1 MRSPY
6 LATDMRGQKKKKK
19 CLGKLKISKR
29 GQSVTDYRKIQR

>member
-1 MRSPY
+1 MRIPY
-6 LATDMRGQKKKKK
+6 LATDMRGQKKKK